1 MLILRPLRHKPVVWI
16 WSGQVFSAVGDEIH
30 KVALVW
36 LAAGLIGKNTGYLSA
51 IQAASIF
58 FFSLVGGAVADNW
71 DHRRTMIAADVL
83 RGLAVLAIPI
93 SIIYWGPSLPVIAA
107 ASIVVSGLTA
117 FFDPALKGYLPQ
129 LLRDRETLHAANG
142 LMETTGRLGRVFGPG
157 IVGLI
162 NNAISVVHFFYL
174 DALSFFVSAWAISR
188 APRSDNE
195 HKSHAHSFTW
205 ASATKGIRS
214 GVDAIKGD
222 RLVQFLTYSNGPVNA
237 SWYIVF
243 PLTLGLYLH
252 DRMPENIGALGLI
265 VSAYGLGNVASNL
278 IVANF
283 PLTNAVPWGF
293 AGRLLV
299 GAGFLGLA
307 AAPTLP
313 WMMASAALSATG
325 GPMTD
330 LSFLAV
336 VQRSYDSRAIAK
348 IFRLNLTISYGTLL
362 LVLLLSPKLFELYSY
377 QVVIAVSGGTMA
389 LVGAIGFLLFWNVKR

>member
-1 MLILRPLRHKPVVWI
+1 MLILRPLKHRPVVWI
-16 WSGQVFSAVGDEIH
+16 WGGQVLSAVGDEIH

-36 LAAGLIGKNTGYLSA
+36 LAAGLIGNNTGYLSA

-58 FFSLVGGAVADNW
+58 LFSLLGGAFADSW
-71 DHRRTMIAADVL
+71 DHRRTMITADIL
-83 RGLAVLAIPI
+83 RGLAVLAIPV
-93 SIIYWGPSLPVIAA
+93 SIAYIGPNLAVLAV

-129 LLRDRETLHAANG
+129 LVRERETLHAANG
-142 LMETTGRLGRVFGPG
+142 LMETTGRLGRIFGPG

-174 DALSFFVSAWAISR
+174 DALSFFVSAWAVSR
-188 APRSDNE
+188 APHIPSE
-195 HKSHAHSFTW
+195 HRHEAQGHSW
-205 ASATKGIRS
+205 ASVTKGIWS

-222 RLVQFLTYSNGPVNA
+222 RLVQFLTYTNGPVNA

-252 DRMPENIGALGLI
+252 DKMPENIGALGLI
-265 VSAYGLGNVASNL
+265 VSAYGVGNVLSNL
-278 IVANF
+278 VVANF

-293 AGRLLV
+293 FGRILV
-299 GAGFLGLA
+299 GVGFLGLA
-307 AAPTLP
+307 VAPTLP
-313 WMMASAALSATG
+313 WMMASAALAATG

-336 VQRSYDSRAIAK
+336 VQRSYDSRAISK
-348 IFRLNLTISYGTLL
+348 IFRLNLTISYGILL
-362 LVLLLSPKLFELYSY
+362 LVLLLSPKIFALYSY
-377 QVVIAVSGGTMA
+377 PAVIAASGATMA
-389 LVGAIGFLLFWNVKR
+389 LVGVIGFLLFWNVKR